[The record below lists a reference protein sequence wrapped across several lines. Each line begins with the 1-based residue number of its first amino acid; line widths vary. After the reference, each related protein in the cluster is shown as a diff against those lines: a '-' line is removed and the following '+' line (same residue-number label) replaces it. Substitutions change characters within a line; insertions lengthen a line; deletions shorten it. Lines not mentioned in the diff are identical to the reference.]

1 MKHWNIEPKNF
12 LSSPMKWSS
21 SIGGLN
27 ASPSPQGLA
36 TQWKTK
42 FIWNCLMHYL
52 SNNQGS
58 EFILQIIIAFVV
70 SMAKISQSSEPLTGC
85 AFSGSTDFVMQ
96 NAL

>member
-1 MKHWNIEPKNF
+1 MKQWNIQRNNF

-27 ASPSPQGLA
+27 ASPSPQRLA

-58 EFILQIIIAFVV
+58 QFILQIIIAFVALI
-70 SMAKISQSSEPLTGC
+70 AKISQSSEPLTGC
-85 AFSGSTDFVMQ
+85 AFPGKRRH
-96 NAL
+96 